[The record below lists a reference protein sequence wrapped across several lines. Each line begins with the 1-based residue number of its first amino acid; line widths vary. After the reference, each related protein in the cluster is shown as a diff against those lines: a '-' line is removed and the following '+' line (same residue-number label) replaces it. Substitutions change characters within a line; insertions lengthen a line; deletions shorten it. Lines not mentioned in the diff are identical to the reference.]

1 VSLYVLLPIATG
13 VHTTKPAET
22 LEKKFG
28 TVAFIANL
36 FSRFG
41 TFIIVQPASRIPA
54 SHRSS
59 YNAANT
65 ATCCP
70 EGPNLCRCPN
80 LVQCFR
86 EGPRN
91 RLLWFQ
97 GPSLPPAAI
106 ESNPC
111 DHQITRSPDSFP
123 CLRGRFVFNLRL
135 SAQSAAKRSF
145 FFPISRF
152 FRVASRFNY

>member
-91 RLLWFQ
+91 RLRWFQ
-97 GPSLPPAAI
+97 GAHSRAAI
-106 ESNPC
+106 ESKPFRST
-111 DHQITRSPDSFP
+111 DHQITRSPDSSP
-123 CLRGRFVFNLRL
+123 CLRGRFVFDLRL
-135 SAQSAAKRSF
+135 FCASCGVLLF
-145 FFPISRF
+145 NSR
-152 FRVASRFNY
+152 